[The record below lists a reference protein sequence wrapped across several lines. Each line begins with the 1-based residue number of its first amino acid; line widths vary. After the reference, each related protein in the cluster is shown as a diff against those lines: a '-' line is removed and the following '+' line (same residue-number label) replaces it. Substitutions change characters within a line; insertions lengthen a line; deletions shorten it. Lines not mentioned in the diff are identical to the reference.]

1 MLSHCTLSRFCLREM
16 RLQVREM
23 EDKQPFAASPTGSPL
38 RKNLAG
44 SVCPKCQFFLGEL
57 AAFWGFAPVALEC
70 AGMPAQCEAEAFAGI
85 RGKFWVAISRF
96 LHDLIQL
103 VTFCPSC
110 LQS

>member
-1 MLSHCTLSRFCLREM
+1 MENKSIGVPMLSHCTLSRFCLREM

-70 AGMPAQCEAEAFAGI
+70 AGMYVRLKLLLGF
-85 RGKFWVAISRF
+85 VASF
-96 LHDLIQL
+96 GWQL
-103 VTFCPSC
+103 VSGK
-110 LQS
+110 